1 MEFGFSKENMRYWD
15 PGGETIN
22 GLRIP
27 GVLLKH
33 GQLIFLGTDL
43 TSVELCKE
51 ESWALK
57 CLD

>member
-1 MEFGFSKENMRYWD
+1 MEFGFSKENMRYWN
-15 PGGETIN
+15 PGGEKIN
-22 GLRIP
+22 GSRTS
-27 GVLLKH
+27 GALLKD
-33 GQLIFLGTDL
+33 GQLMLLEADL